1 MQRGMLVGLVGW
13 ACLMSLAQ
21 AAAATVVVFPDE
33 LWQVA
38 TPASQGVDAVGLQG
52 ALDYLQTHAG
62 GVGTDEMVIVRNGTL
77 IWRGPDADRVHEIYS
92 CTKTFT
98 STVLGLLAID
108 GAVGVDDYAV
118 RHWAALDDQY
128 PEYGQIRLSDFASMT
143 SGYDGAM
150 GGGWQFYRTDRARH
164 LEHVLS
170 YTTPGPPLFAAGT
183 SFKYH
188 DAAVHMLGYILTKV
202 AGRSL
207 QEVFK
212 QRVADPIGMKHFRW
226 SDYGY
231 RDGIFFNNP
240 AGTPGAGQGGVYSS
254 ALDLARYGL
263 LYLNQGRWKGRQ
275 ILDPTFVARATSTQ
289 VAATVPTQYRD
300 LTGRY
305 GFFWWTNGVRADGT
319 RPWPSAPPHTFAA
332 HGAGRNFIFVVPE
345 WRLVLVR
352 LSPAPDGHVHLG
364 SVKKGVWK
372 AFFARLKA
380 SITEGLS
387 GDGPAVQ

>member
-1 MQRGMLVGLVGW
+1 MQRGMWVGLVGW
-13 ACLMSLAQ
+13 ACLVISVQ
-21 AAAATVVVFPDE
+21 AAAATVAVFPDE
-33 LWQVA
+33 LWRVA
-38 TPASQGVDAVGLQG
+38 MPASQGVDAAGLQG

-62 GVGTDEMVIVRNGTL
+62 GAGVDEMVVVRNGTL
-77 IWRGPDADRVHEIYS
+77 VWQGPDADRVHEIYS

-98 STVLGLLAID
+98 STVLGLLAAD

-118 RHWAALDDQY
+118 RYWAALDDQY

-170 YTTPGPPLFAAGT
+170 YTTPGPPLFLAGT

-226 SDYGY
+226 SDYGQ
-231 RDGIFFNNP
+231 R
-240 AGTPGAGQGGVYSS
+240 GVYSS

-263 LYLNQGRWKGRQ
+263 LYLNQGSWKGRQ
-275 ILDPTFVARATSTQ
+275 IFDPTFVARATSTQ
-289 VAATVPTQYRD
+289 VAATVPTKYSD

-319 RPWPSAPPHTFAA
+319 RPWPSAPPRTFTA

-345 WRLVLVR
+345 WNLVLVR
-352 LSPAPDGHVHLG
+352 LSPAPDGEIHLG
-364 SVKKGVWK
+364 TVKKGVW
-372 AFFARLKA
+372 AEFFGRLKA
-380 SITEGLS
+380 SIAEGLS